1 MLRQKNSRAL
11 AVSRSSVLPPAS
23 AGLTVPAVI
32 AAAGRKAAWRFVEF
46 FTANIRNP
54 NTRAAYARA
63 VAAFCAWCGERGYD
77 FLRIS
82 PVAIAGYVEQLLADG
97 LARPTVKQHLAA
109 VRMLF
114 DYMVT
119 GGILPFNPAASVR
132 GPKHVVKK
140 GKTPV
145 LTPEEARQLLD
156 SIDVESDSGLRDR
169 ALIGV
174 MVFSFAR
181 VSAVVGMDVKD
192 YSQQGKRWWLRLAEK
207 GGKAHAVPVHHK
219 AEEYLDAYLA
229 ALGNPAKGPLF
240 RAMTK
245 ERRFGKT
252 RLSRIDAFRMVKRR
266 CADAGLGDTP
276 NCHTFRAT
284 GITAYLLNGG
294 TIEGAQA
301 IAAHESPRTT
311 KLYDRTSDEIT
322 LAEIERIAI

>member
-1 MLRQKNSRAL
+1 MKHKGRYVTSLESRLMSRAL
-11 AVSRSSVLPPAS
+11 AVPKPSLLPPAG

-32 AAAGRKAAWRFVEF
+32 AAAGGKAAGRFVEF

-54 NTRAAYARA
+54 NTRAAYGRA
-63 VAAFCAWCGERGYD
+63 VAAFCAWCDERGYE
-77 FLRIS
+77 FLGMT
-82 PVAIAGYVEQLLADG
+82 PVSIAGYVEQMLADG

-109 VRMLF
+109 VRMLY

-156 SIDVESDSGLRDR
+156 SIDVQSLSGLRDR

-181 VSAVVGMDVKD
+181 VSAVVGMDADD
-192 YSQQGKRWWLRLAEK
+192 YTQQGQRWWLRLAEK
-207 GGKAHAVPVHHK
+207 GGKVHAVPVHHK

-245 ERRFGKT
+245 ERRFGKG
-252 RLSRIDAFRMVKRR
+252 RLSRVDAFRMIKRHS
-266 CADAGLGDTP
+266 AAAGLGDTP

-311 KLYDRTSDEIT
+311 KLYT
-322 LAEIERIAI
+322 